1 MFSVGFVF
9 WSITPSAVVIAEVK
23 LYAVLLL
30 LVLIVYC
37 QVHAFLGEVFIIYGN
52 IFYVSHLYI
61 IMASMFS
68 RLFSA
73 NRVAE
78 RFYNKNNSIKVKKQ
92 SVFHFFSFVQVSFFS
107 LLSNW
112 CLYCLLNDILQ
123 DCSQQNKRDDT
134 TTERSGPVWLNDSI
148 KMTKQLSSLFSFLVQ
163 GSIPFQYIFFACNMV
178 PRVNK
183 PNFRRSKLWSSI
195 GGWENPEKWERSVR
209 ILPTVKFQYD
219 ILP

>member
-1 MFSVGFVF
+1 
-9 WSITPSAVVIAEVK
+9 
-23 LYAVLLL
+23 
-30 LVLIVYC
+30 
-37 QVHAFLGEVFIIYGN
+37 
-52 IFYVSHLYI
+52 
-61 IMASMFS
+61 MFS

-123 DCSQQNKRDDT
+123 DCSQQNKRDGAV
-134 TTERSGPVWLNDSI
+134 TERSLPKTLL
-148 KMTKQLSSLFSFLVQ
+148 KQLSSLFSFLAR
-163 GSIPFQYIFFACNMV
+163 GSIPFQYFIFAYNMV

-183 PNFRRSKLWSSI
+183 LDDYRWCNLKLQVNIARRCQNPKKVLSTHVMLVTRVDKLKAPADLS
-195 GGWENPEKWERSVR
+195 
-209 ILPTVKFQYD
+209 TFQTCYN
-219 ILP
+219 LC